1 MAKTQEVLY
10 AVVGAGELAVEKAR
24 GIRKI
29 DRKTTD
35 KVYRD
40 LVKRGRSV
48 SARVRNSGP
57 TKQAIEQ
64 TKTAR
69 SQVKAAATGVRKAIR
84 ADAKAVKEA
93 ATKPTK
99 ATKATKAS

>member
-1 MAKTQEVLY
+1 VNDEMAKTQELLY
-10 AVVGAGELAVEKAR
+10 AVVGAGDFAVEKAR

-29 DRKTTD
+29 ADRKTTD

-40 LVKRGRSV
+40 FVKRGRTV
-48 SARVRNSGP
+48 STRVRNAGP

-84 ADAKAVKEA
+84 ADARAAKEA
-93 ATKPTK
+93 PS
-99 ATKATKAS
+99 KATKAS

>member
-10 AVVGAGELAVEKAR
+10 AVVGAGDFAVEKAK
-24 GIRKI
+24 GIRRI

-35 KVYRD
+35 KLYRD
-40 LVKRGRSV
+40 FVKRGRSV
-48 SARVRNSGP
+48 SSRIRNSGP

-84 ADAKAVKEA
+84 ADAKAAKEA
-93 ATKPTK
+93 ATKTTK
-99 ATKATKAS
+99 TTKAS